1 MTSTMCDT
9 NPPVPVLVEWNPS
22 VGSTEMSG
30 LTELVRGHDQELL
43 DRLAPLARRQSL
55 ILDLRSVERIDA
67 AGIAALI
74 SLYRSAC
81 EAGHCF
87 TVTNVSP
94 RVAEILIMVGLDQ
107 ILLSQNAVHDSHCGP
122 EMRRTAA

>member
-1 MTSTMCDT
+1 MTSPMCDT
-9 NPPVPVLVEWNPS
+9 LATVSPIAEWTPS
-22 VGSTEMSG
+22 VESVEMSG
-30 LTELVRGHDQELL
+30 LTELVRGHDQALL

-87 TVTNVSP
+87 TVRNVTP
-94 RVAEILIMVGLDQ
+94 RVAEILMMVGLAQ
-107 ILLSQNAVHDSHCGP
+107 IFLSQNVVHDSHCGQN
-122 EMRRTAA
+122 MQRSAA